1 MGKWSRASGLGGA
14 AFGLLLAAA
23 CGTSSPG
30 SGFGGSSSGSGS
42 SSSSSSSGGSSS
54 SSSGG
59 SSSSSSSGSIFGD
72 GGSGSSSGSVS
83 LDAGCATATA
93 TATKTPVYLVFI
105 LDGSGS
111 MSQDNKWPAATG
123 ALKAIF
129 ADMQMKADTGIG
141 VGLIVFS
148 DTLDKT
154 HAKGP
159 YPEPGIDVP
168 INFVGAAQDSA
179 LNARLSG
186 QPSSDTPTGTALA
199 GGYGELESY
208 VAMTPLPPGGQKV
221 LVLITDGVPTDNC
234 AQNGGSYTS
243 NACVMDAATELK
255 KAAPAGPILTFVIG
269 TGVYPSTDLTNFDPS
284 FLGNLAEAGGTGP
297 MGCNPNENAA
307 GATDLCYFEVDPTAG
322 SQTQTETAFE
332 NAINAIRGQVA
343 SCTFPLNV
351 NTEAGTLDPTKV
363 NVTVNGTTV
372 PQSATNGWSYN
383 NPTDPTSITFN
394 GTACTNLKT
403 DANATVQIVLGCET
417 VTAM

>member
-1 MGKWSRASGLGGA
+1 MGMWSRASGLGGI

-42 SSSSSSSGGSSS
+42 SSSSSSGGSGTS

-59 SSSSSSSGSIFGD
+59 SSSSTSSGGFDTD
-72 GGSGSSSGSVS
+72 GGGSSGTGPS

-93 TATKTPVYLVFI
+93 TATKTPVYIVFI

-111 MSQDNKWPAATG
+111 MQQDNKWVAATG
-123 ALKAIF
+123 ALEAIF
-129 ADMQMKADTGIG
+129 SDMQMKADTGVG

-168 INFVGAAQDSA
+168 INFVGAAQDAA

-186 QPSSDTPTGTALA
+186 KPSGDTPTGTALT
-199 GGYGELESY
+199 GGYGELETY
-208 VAMTPLPPGGQKV
+208 VPMTPLPPGGQKV

-243 NACVMDAATELK
+243 NACVVDAATELT

-284 FLGNLAEAGGTGP
+284 FLGNLAQAGGTGP
-297 MGCNPNENAA
+297 MGCNPNENTA
-307 GATDLCYFEVDPTAG
+307 GATDLCYFEIDPTAG

-332 NAINAIRGQVA
+332 NALNAIRGQVA

-351 NTEAGTLDPTKV
+351 NTDAGTLDPSKV
-363 NVTVNGTTV
+363 NVTLDGTTV

-383 NPTDPTSITFN
+383 NPTNPTSITFN
-394 GTACTNLKT
+394 GTACTDLKS
-403 DANATVQIVLGCET
+403 DANASVQIVLGCQT
-417 VTAM
+417 VVAM